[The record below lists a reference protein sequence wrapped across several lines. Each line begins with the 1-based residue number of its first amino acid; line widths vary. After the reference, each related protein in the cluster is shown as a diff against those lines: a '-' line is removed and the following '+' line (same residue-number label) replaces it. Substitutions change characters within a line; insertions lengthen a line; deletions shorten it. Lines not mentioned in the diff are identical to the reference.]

1 MIRPIRPIRS
11 IRPFTQREWW
21 GLIAGVCWGLV
32 LSRFFAADDM
42 TGPWLVILFGPPLV
56 LLISPA
62 RPLLSWQ
69 LPIMTAAVAGAFMN
83 RTTDDSAG
91 GALAETALVWFLCS
105 LLSSPWA
112 LIFRYRS
119 RRFRQLGTTPGIPIA
134 YIGMVLLVFLCCGL
148 TFLGFVAP
156 MYWTDADDAR
166 NRMMPFY
173 GLLAATAGIAL
184 SLVTER
190 LARKLEIQKPVR
202 GVFEV
207 LMIPGVIFGVAVGI
221 GEIVQ
226 VFWLKSSEP
235 PTPRGILFCG
245 ILVGLEALA
254 AMVWWTRLDRR
265 ERGPSA
271 QAQSGDVER
280 LV

>member
-1 MIRPIRPIRS
+1 MRPIP
-11 IRPFTQREWW
+11 PFTQREWL

-69 LPIMTAAVAGAFMN
+69 LPIVTAAVAGTFMN

-91 GALAETALVWFLCS
+91 GALAETALVWLLCS

-112 LIFRYRS
+112 LMFRYRS
-119 RRFRQLGTTPGIPIA
+119 RRFRQLGKTPGIPIA
-134 YIGMVLLVFLCCGL
+134 YVGMVLLVFLCCGL

-156 MYWTDADDAR
+156 MFWTADDAR

-173 GLLAATAGIAL
+173 GLLAATAGIGL

-202 GVFEV
+202 GVFEL
-207 LMIPGVIFGVAVGI
+207 LMIPGVIFGIAVVI
-221 GEIVQ
+221 GAIVHL
-226 VFWLKSSEP
+226 FWLKSWDP
-235 PTPRGILFCG
+235 PTPPGIMFCG
-245 ILVGLEALA
+245 TLVGTEALA
-254 AMVWWTRLDRR
+254 TMLWLTRLDRR
-265 ERGPSA
+265 ERSPSV

>member
-1 MIRPIRPIRS
+1 M
-11 IRPFTQREWW
+11 RPFTQREWL

-69 LPIMTAAVAGAFMN
+69 LPIVTAAVAGTFMN

-91 GALAETALVWFLCS
+91 GALAETTLVWFLCS
-105 LLSSPWA
+105 VLSSPWA
-112 LIFRYRS
+112 LMFRYRS
-119 RRFRQLGTTPGIPIA
+119 QRIRQQGKTPGIPIV
-134 YIGMVLLVFLCCGL
+134 YVGMVLLVFLCCGL
-148 TFLGFVAP
+148 TFFGFVAP
-156 MYWTDADDAR
+156 MYRTDADDAR

-190 LARKLEIQKPVR
+190 VARKLEIQKPVR
-202 GVFEV
+202 GVFEL
-207 LMIPGVIFGVAVGI
+207 LMIPGVIFGIAVGI
-221 GEIVQ
+221 GAIVDPI
-226 VFWLKSSEP
+226 WLKSEP
-235 PTPRGILFCG
+235 PTPPGILFCG
-245 ILVGLEALA
+245 IAVGIETLA

-271 QAQSGDVER
+271 QAQQADVKR
-280 LV
+280 VV

>member
-1 MIRPIRPIRS
+1 MTRPTRAIRPM
-11 IRPFTQREWW
+11 RPFTPREWA
-21 GLIAGVCWGLV
+21 GLIAGVCSGLV

-42 TGPWLVILFGPPLV
+42 TGPWLVILFGPPVV

-62 RPLLSWQ
+62 RPLVSWQ
-69 LPIMTAAVAGAFMN
+69 LPIVTAAVAGTFMN

-91 GALAETALVWFLCS
+91 GALAETVLVWFLCS

-119 RRFRQLGTTPGIPIA
+119 RRFRQLGKTPRIPIA
-134 YIGMVLLVFLCCGL
+134 YVGMVLLVFLCCGL
-148 TFLGFVAP
+148 TFFGFVAP
-156 MYWTDADDAR
+156 MYWTDSDDAR

-173 GLLAATAGIAL
+173 GLLAATVGIAL

-190 LARKLEIQKPVR
+190 VARKMEIQKPVR
-202 GVFEV
+202 GVFE
-207 LMIPGVIFGVAVGI
+207 LIMIPGVIFGIAVVI

-226 VFWLKSSEP
+226 LFWLKSSEP
-235 PTPRGILFCG
+235 PTPPRILFCG
-245 ILVGLEALA
+245 ILVGMVALA

-265 ERGPSA
+265 EQRPSV
-271 QAQSGDVER
+271 QAQSGDVKR

>member
-1 MIRPIRPIRS
+1 M
-11 IRPFTQREWW
+11 RPFTQREWL

-42 TGPWLVILFGPPLV
+42 AGPWLVILFGPPVV

-69 LPIMTAAVAGAFMN
+69 LPIVTAAVAGAFMN

-105 LLSSPWA
+105 VLSSPWA

-148 TFLGFVAP
+148 TFCGFVAP
-156 MYWTDADDAR
+156 MYWTARDAR

-173 GLLAATAGIAL
+173 GLLAATAGIGL

-190 LARKLEIQKPVR
+190 LARKLEIQKPIR
-202 GVFEV
+202 GVFEL
-207 LMIPGVIFGVAVGI
+207 LMIPGVIFGIAVGI
-221 GEIVQ
+221 GAIVDPI
-226 VFWLKSSEP
+226 WLKSEP
-235 PTPRGILFCG
+235 PIPPGILFCG
-245 ILVGLEALA
+245 ILVGMEALA
-254 AMVWWTRLDRR
+254 AMVWWTRQDRR

-271 QAQSGDVER
+271 QAQPGDVKR
-280 LV
+280 VV